1 MRAGMGSTSWAY
13 VFGDQTSEFDS
24 GLRRLLQAKGNTF
37 VTSFLERCSFALRH
51 EVTQLPPSDR
61 RKFPRFTSITSLLS
75 RYRESGPNPA
85 LESALTIIYQ
95 LGSFIS
101 YYGDGGQIYPVGS
114 ESYVIGLCTGLLAS
128 AAIASSRTIGEL
140 IPLAVEAV
148 VVALRLGLC
157 AYKVRN
163 YVGQYDGR
171 SQSWSAVISGVSE
184 ERALALITE
193 FGKKKGLSPSS
204 RPYVSAVSYN
214 GLTISAPPL
223 VLEELID
230 SELSKHAKPL
240 RVAVHAPF
248 HAPHLYGQEDV
259 EWALNTTNHG
269 SFKDYCSR
277 IPVLSSTTGYEI
289 AAESFEDLLR
299 VAVEEILLKQLCWD
313 KVLDGYSSIIKGSSV
328 STCTI
333 FPVATSAS
341 SGLVSALKRA
351 GISEVLLENTLSD
364 STKPG
369 KFPSTTGRT
378 EQSKIAI
385 IGLSGRFPDAPS
397 PEHFW
402 DILYQ
407 GLDVHREVPPDRWNW
422 KTHVDLT
429 GKKRNTSQVPYG
441 CWIPEP
447 GLFDP
452 RFFNMSP
459 REALQADPGQRLA
472 LVTAYEALEMAGFV
486 PDSTPS
492 TQKDRVGIFYGIT
505 SDDYRE
511 INSGQDIDTYFIPGG
526 NRAFTPGRINYHFK
540 FSGPS
545 VSVDTACS
553 SSLAA
558 IHMACNALWRN
569 DCDAAIAGGTNI
581 LTNPDNHAGLDRGH
595 FLSRTGNCNTFDDA
609 ADGYCRADGVGTV
622 VLKRLEDAIA
632 DNDPIQAVI
641 AGAYT
646 NHSAEAV
653 SMTRPHVGAQAFI
666 FDKLLNEAD
675 VHPNDVSYIE
685 MHGTGTQAGDA
696 VEMKSVLDTF
706 APDHGRKPEQTLH
719 LGSAKSN
726 IGHGES
732 ASGVASLIKV
742 LLMMRKSTIPPH
754 CGIKTKINQ
763 NFPTDLKERN
773 VHIAFKPTP
782 WVKPESGLRR
792 CFLNNFSAAGGNTAL
807 LLEDA
812 PNRQIATIADPRSM
826 FSVAVSAR
834 CQASLKNNI
843 KNLSDWI
850 EKHSSDMKEDEFLAK
865 LSYTTTA
872 RRIHHPFRIMVS
884 GTKVSEVQEA
894 LRAAA
899 SRETISTAPSVASG
913 AGFVF
918 TGQGAQY
925 TNMGK
930 QLFEGFLQF
939 RSDVLRF
946 NGIAQSQGFPSF
958 VSLIDGSVPIEE
970 FGPVITQ
977 LGTTCMQMA
986 IANLW
991 ISWDVR
997 PTFVMGH
1004 SLGEYA
1010 ALYVSGALTAFDAI
1024 YLCGRRAQ
1032 LLEEKCKVGTHAML
1046 AVRSGLSEIT
1056 PFLNPGVHEVA
1067 CINAPGET
1075 VISAT
1080 SQNIDALAEQLV
1092 AAGIKA
1098 TKLKVPFAFHSSQV
1112 EPILEELTKV
1122 TKGVKYH
1129 KPSIPLV
1136 SPLLGEVINEKNY
1149 EQLSGTYLS
1158 RHCRETVNF
1167 LAAIEASRHAKL
1179 MTDKTVWIEIGSH
1192 TVCSGMI
1199 KSTLGPQ
1206 ANTVASLRRNE
1217 DTWKV
1222 LSQSLTSLY
1231 IAGIDIQ
1238 WKEYY
1243 QDFKSSHEVLHLPAY
1258 SWDNKNYWIDYKN
1271 DFCLTKGGDPV
1282 PQITSPAPSHLTISA
1297 QKIVKSIGEANK
1309 ATVITETD
1317 ISDPRLCPVIQGHKV
1332 NGTPLCPSSLYADI
1346 AQTLAEYLI
1355 VNFKPELKG
1364 VGLDVA
1370 DMAVPKPL
1378 IYKNAGPQL
1387 FRAAATADW
1396 DGRQVS
1402 MQIYSVT
1409 PEGKKMA
1416 DHASCIVKF
1425 FDVEAAQEEWKRN
1438 AYLIHRS
1445 VDRLFQNVANGDSNK
1460 LGCGMVYKLFGALVD
1475 YDKNYKSMR
1484 DVILDSDQYEATAL
1498 VKFQA
1503 EKANFHR
1510 NPFWIDSIGHITGFT
1525 MNANDAT
1532 DSANFV
1538 YVNHGWDSMR
1548 CATKF
1553 SADATYRTYVRMQ
1566 PWQGTI
1572 YSGDVYVF
1580 EENEIIAVYGGVK
1593 FQGVPRKILNTVLP
1607 PPGGTAQVTKPATK
1621 GPVPV
1626 PVTVPKTKPIAKAV
1640 KCSAPK
1646 TPAPSVLVQ
1655 AFKILASEVGLS
1667 EAELSDDLVFSDYGV
1682 DSLLALTI
1690 TGKFREELNLDL
1702 ESSIFMDYPTVK
1714 DFKGLLMQSATPVD
1728 SSESSSESSV
1738 FDDSGLTEP
1747 PTPGT
1752 PGDYPPPMKV
1762 APSLEEDKTLA
1773 TIRQTLIEEIGVS
1786 AEELTGE
1793 ANLSEMGMDSLL
1805 SLTVLGRLREAL
1817 GLDLPSEFFIE
1828 NPTMGQVGEAL
1839 DLKPKAPIRQPKSAM
1854 LSTSA
1859 PLLQP
1864 EDLSS
1869 KLQHPPATSILLQGN
1884 PKTAKHTLF
1893 LFPDGSGSSTSYA
1906 TLPKISA
1913 DVCVYGLNCPYMKTP
1928 EKLNCA
1934 LQDLTASYVAEMR
1947 RRQPKGPYN
1956 VGGWSAGGIS
1966 AYDAVRQLVIEQG
1979 ETVERIFFLDS
1990 PFPIGLE
1997 KLPPRLYKFFDD
2009 MKIFGDG
2016 KAPPPKW
2023 LLPHFLAF
2031 IDALDMYEAVP
2042 FPSNDPKY
2050 ESRLPKAYLVWAK
2063 DGVCGKPSDP
2073 RPAPSEDGSHDP
2085 REMLWLLNDRTDF
2098 GPNGWD
2104 TLVGKHKVA
2113 SIEALHEANHFTMMD
2128 GSKAGGL
2135 SSFIKNAF

>member
-1 MRAGMGSTSWAY
+1 MGSTSWAYAY

-24 GLRRLLQAKGNTF
+24 GLRRLLQDKGNSF

-61 RKFPRFTSITSLLS
+61 RKFPRFTSIVSLLS
-75 RYRESGPNPA
+75 RYRELGPNPA
-85 LESALTIIYQ
+85 LESALTTLYQ
-95 LGSFIS
+95 LASFIS
-101 YYGDGGQIYPVGS
+101 YYGDGGQVYPVGS
-114 ESYVIGLCTGLLAS
+114 QSHVIGLCTGLLAS

-140 IPLAVEAV
+140 VPLAVEAV

-157 AYKVRN
+157 AYKVRD
-163 YVGQYDGR
+163 YVGQYSGQ
-171 SQSWSAVISGVSE
+171 SQSWSAVISGISE
-184 ERALALITE
+184 EKALSIIAE
-193 FGKKKGLSPSS
+193 FSTKKDISPSS

-214 GLTISAPPL
+214 GLTISAPPP
-223 VLEELID
+223 VLEEFID
-230 SELSKHAKPL
+230 SELAKSAKPL

-248 HAPHLYGQEDV
+248 HAPHLYVKEDV
-259 EWALNTTNHG
+259 DWVLKTKNSG
-269 SFKDYCSR
+269 SFNGYACR
-277 IPVLSSTTGYEI
+277 IPVLSSTTGREI
-289 AAESFEDLLR
+289 AADNFEDLLR
-299 VAVEEILLKQLCWD
+299 VAVEEILLKQLRWD
-313 KVLDGYSSIIKGSSV
+313 KVLDSYSSIAKCSFI
-328 STCTI
+328 STATI
-333 FPVATSAS
+333 FPVATSATT
-341 SGLVSALKRA
+341 GLVSALKRA
-351 GISEVLLENTLSD
+351 GVSEVLLENALLD
-364 STKPG
+364 SPKTDN
-369 KFPSTTGRT
+369 FQSTTGRA

-402 DILYQ
+402 NLLYQ

-492 TQKDRVGIFYGIT
+492 TQKDRVGIFYGMT

-553 SSLAA
+553 SSLSA
-558 IHMACNALWRN
+558 IHMACNALWKN
-569 DCDAAIAGGTNI
+569 DCDTAIAGGTNV

-653 SMTRPHVGAQAFI
+653 SMTRPHSGAQAFI
-666 FDKLLNEAD
+666 FDKLLNEAG

-696 VEMKSVLDTF
+696 VEMTSVLDTF

-719 LGSAKSN
+719 IGSAKSN

-732 ASGVASLIKV
+732 ASGVTALIKV
-742 LLMMRKSTIPPH
+742 LMMMRKSTIPPH
-754 CGIKTKINQ
+754 CGIKTKINH

-773 VHIAFKPTP
+773 VHIAFKPTS
-782 WVKPESGLRR
+782 WVKPGSGLRR
-792 CFLNNFSAAGGNTAL
+792 SFINNFSAAGGNTAL
-807 LLEDA
+807 LVEDA
-812 PNRQIATIADPRSM
+812 PDCLVDSAVVDPRSTY
-826 FSVAVSAR
+826 SVAVSAR

-843 KNLSDWI
+843 NNLVDWI
-850 EKHSSDMKEDEFLAK
+850 SKNSSDMKENEFLAK

-872 RRIHHPFRIMVS
+872 RRLHHPFRIMVS

-899 SRETISTAPSVASG
+899 SREPISPAPSVAPSV
-913 AGFVF
+913 GFIF

-925 TNMGK
+925 AGMGK
-930 QLFEGFLQF
+930 QFFESFSQF
-939 RSDVLRF
+939 RSDILRF

-958 VSLIDGSVPIEE
+958 LPLIDGSMPIEE
-970 FGPVITQ
+970 MSPVITQ
-977 LGTTCMQMA
+977 LGTTCLQMA
-986 IANLW
+986 LANLW
-991 ISWDVR
+991 ASWETR

-1010 ALYVSGALTAFDAI
+1010 ALYVSGTLTAFDTI

-1032 LLEEKCKVGTHAML
+1032 LLEGKCKVGTHAML
-1046 AVRSGLSEIT
+1046 AVRSALSEIT
-1056 PFLNPGVHEVA
+1056 PFLNPGIHEVA

-1080 SQNIDALAEQLV
+1080 SQNIDALSEQLV
-1092 AAGIKA
+1092 AAGIKV

-1112 EPILEELTKV
+1112 EPILEELTNAA
-1122 TKGVKYH
+1122 KGVKFH

-1136 SPLLGEVINEKNY
+1136 SPLLGEVINERNY
-1149 EQLSGTYLS
+1149 EQLGGKYLS

-1179 MTDKTVWIEIGSH
+1179 MSDKTVWIEIGSH
-1192 TVCSGMI
+1192 TICSGMI

-1217 DTWKV
+1217 DSWKV
-1222 LSQSLTSLY
+1222 LCQSLSAVYL
-1231 IAGIDIQ
+1231 AGINVQ
-1238 WKEYY
+1238 WKEYH

-1258 SWDNKNYWIDYKN
+1258 CWENKNYWLYYKN

-1282 PQITSPAPSHLTISA
+1282 PQISNTAPSRLTISA
-1297 QKIVKSIGEANK
+1297 QKVVESIGDASK

-1317 ISDPRLCPVIQGHKV
+1317 ISDPDLCPVILGHKV

-1355 VNFKPELKG
+1355 DNFKPELKG

-1396 DGRQVS
+1396 DARQVS

-1409 PEGKKMA
+1409 PEGRKMT
-1416 DHASCIVKF
+1416 DHASCIIKF
-1425 FDVEAAQEEWKRN
+1425 FDTKAAREEWKRN
-1438 AYLIHRS
+1438 AYLIQRS
-1445 VDRLFQNVANGDSNK
+1445 VDRLFESAANGDSNK
-1460 LGCGMVYKLFGALVD
+1460 LGPGMVYKLFGALVD

-1484 DVILDSDQYEATAL
+1484 EVILDSENYEATAL

-1503 EKANFHR
+1503 EAANFHR

-1566 PWQGTI
+1566 QWQGTI

-1580 EENEIIAVYGGVK
+1580 EKDEIIAVYGGVK

-1607 PPGGTAQVTKPATK
+1607 PPSGAQATK
-1621 GPVPV
+1621 LAAKSSVPAPVA
-1626 PVTVPKTKPIAKAV
+1626 VPKTKPIAKAV
-1640 KCSAPK
+1640 KPTVPKSSAP
-1646 TPAPSVLVQ
+1646 SLLVQ
-1655 AFKILASEVGLS
+1655 AFKILAGEVGLS

-1690 TGKFREELNLDL
+1690 TGKFREQLNLDF

-1714 DFKGLLMQSATPVD
+1714 DFKGLLMQSLD
-1728 SSESSSESSV
+1728 SGESSSESSV
-1738 FDDSGLTEP
+1738 FDDSASNSEP

-1752 PGDYPPPMKV
+1752 PGDFAPHMKA
-1762 APSLEEDKTLA
+1762 APSAGEDKTLA
-1773 TIRQTLIEEIGVS
+1773 TIRQTLIDEIGVS
-1786 AEELTGE
+1786 AEELTNE
-1793 ANLSEMGMDSLL
+1793 VNLAEMGMDSLL
-1805 SLTVLGRLREAL
+1805 SLTVLGRIREEL
-1817 GLDLPSEFFIE
+1817 GLDLPSDFFIE
-1828 NPTMGQVGEAL
+1828 NPTMGQVEETL
-1839 DLKPKAPIRQPKSAM
+1839 DLKPKAPVQQSKPAV
-1854 LSTSA
+1854 LSTPA

-1864 EDLSS
+1864 EELTS
-1869 KLQHPPATSILLQGN
+1869 KLNHPPATSILLQGS
-1884 PKTAKHTLF
+1884 PKTATHTLF

-1906 TLPKISA
+1906 TIPKISP

-1934 LQDLTASYVAEMR
+1934 LQDLTASYVTEIR

-1956 VGGWSAGGIS
+1956 VGGWSAGGIC
-1966 AYDAVRQLVIEQG
+1966 AYDAVRQLVVEQG

-1997 KLPPRLYKFFDD
+1997 KLPPRLYRFFDD

-2016 KAPPPKW
+2016 KTPPPKW

-2031 IDALDMYEAVP
+2031 IDALDLYRAVP
-2042 FPSNDPKY
+2042 FPINDPKY
-2050 ESRLPKAYLVWAK
+2050 ESRLPKAYLIWAK
-2063 DGVCGKPSDP
+2063 DGVCGKLGDP
-2073 RPAPSEDGSHDP
+2073 RPAPSEDGSRDP

-2104 TLVGKHKVA
+2104 TLVGKNKVA

-2128 GSKAGGL
+2128 GIKASGL
-2135 SSFIKNAF
+2135 SSFIKKAF

>member
-1 MRAGMGSTSWAY
+1 M
-13 VFGDQTSEFDS
+13 
-24 GLRRLLQAKGNTF
+24 
-37 VTSFLERCSFALRH
+37 
-51 EVTQLPPSDR
+51 
-61 RKFPRFTSITSLLS
+61 
-75 RYRESGPNPA
+75 
-85 LESALTIIYQ
+85 
-95 LGSFIS
+95 
-101 YYGDGGQIYPVGS
+101 
-114 ESYVIGLCTGLLAS
+114 
-128 AAIASSRTIGEL
+128 
-140 IPLAVEAV
+140 AV
-148 VVALRLGLC
+148 
-157 AYKVRN
+157 N
-163 YVGQYDGR
+163 
-171 SQSWSAVISGVSE
+171 
-184 ERALALITE
+184 
-193 FGKKKGLSPSS
+193 
-204 RPYVSAVSYN
+204 
-214 GLTISAPPL
+214 
-223 VLEELID
+223 
-230 SELSKHAKPL
+230 
-240 RVAVHAPF
+240 APF
-248 HAPHLYGQEDV
+248 HAPHLYGQQDV
-259 EWALNTTNHG
+259 DWALKTTNSG
-269 SFKDYCSR
+269 AFKGYACR
-277 IPVLSSTTGYEI
+277 IPVLSSTTGREI
-289 AAESFEDLLR
+289 AAENFEDLLR

-313 KVLDGYSSIIKGSSV
+313 KVLDGYSSIVKCSSI

-351 GISEVLLENTLSD
+351 EVSEVLLENALID
-364 STKPG
+364 SAKTDKHQ
-369 KFPSTTGRT
+369 SNTGRT

-492 TQKDRVGIFYGIT
+492 TQKDRVGIFYGMT

-553 SSLAA
+553 SSLSA
-558 IHMACNALWRN
+558 IHMACNSLWKN
-569 DCDAAIAGGTNI
+569 DCDTAIAGGTNV

-653 SMTRPHVGAQAFI
+653 SMTRPHSGAQAFI
-666 FDKLLNEAD
+666 FDKLLNEAG
-675 VHPNDVSYIE
+675 VQPNDVSYIE

-696 VEMKSVLDTF
+696 VEMTSVLETF

-732 ASGVASLIKV
+732 ASGVAALIKV
-742 LLMMRKSTIPPH
+742 LMMMRKSMIPPH
-754 CGIKTKINQ
+754 CGIKTKINH

-782 WVKPESGLRR
+782 WVKPDSGLRR
-792 CFLNNFSAAGGNTAL
+792 CFINNFSAAGGNTAL
-807 LLEDA
+807 LVEDS
-812 PNRQIATIADPRSM
+812 PDRLLGSVVDDPRSTY
-826 FSVAVSAR
+826 SVAVSAR
-834 CQASLKNNI
+834 CQASLKNNLN
-843 KNLSDWI
+843 NLVDWI
-850 EKHSSDMKEDEFLAK
+850 SKHSSDMNEKEFLAK

-872 RRIHHPFRIMVS
+872 RRIHHPFRVIVS

-894 LRAAA
+894 LRASA
-899 SRETISTAPSVASG
+899 SKESISPAPSVAPSV
-913 AGFVF
+913 GFVF

-925 TNMGK
+925 AGMGK
-930 QLFEGFLQF
+930 QLLESFSQF

-946 NGIAQSQGFPSF
+946 DGIAQTQGFPSF
-958 VSLIDGSVPIEE
+958 LSLIDGSVPIEE
-970 FGPVITQ
+970 LSPVITQ

-986 IANLW
+986 LANLW
-991 ISWDVR
+991 VSWDAR
-997 PTFVMGH
+997 PSFVMGH

-1010 ALYVSGALTAFDAI
+1010 ALYVSGALTAFDTI
-1024 YLCGRRAQ
+1024 YLCGHRAQ

-1046 AVRSGLSEIT
+1046 AVRSALSEIT

-1080 SQNIDALAEQLV
+1080 SQNIDALSEQLV

-1112 EPILEELTKV
+1112 EPILEELINTA
-1122 TKGVKYH
+1122 KGVKFH

-1149 EQLSGTYLS
+1149 EQLNGNYLS

-1192 TVCSGMI
+1192 TICSGMI

-1217 DTWKV
+1217 DSWKV
-1222 LSQSLTSLY
+1222 LSQSLSAVYL
-1231 IAGIDIQ
+1231 AGINVQ
-1238 WKEYY
+1238 WKEYH

-1258 SWDNKNYWIDYKN
+1258 SWDNKNYWLYYKN

-1282 PQITSPAPSHLTISA
+1282 PQVSNNTVPSRLTISA
-1297 QKIVKSIGEANK
+1297 QKVVESIGDATK

-1317 ISDPRLCPVIQGHKV
+1317 ISDPLLCPVIQGHKV
-1332 NGTPLCPSSLYADI
+1332 NGIPLCPSSLYADI
-1346 AQTLAEYLI
+1346 AQTLSEYLI
-1355 VNFKPELKG
+1355 DNFKPELKG

-1396 DGRQVS
+1396 DARQVS

-1409 PEGKKMA
+1409 LEGKKMT
-1416 DHASCIVKF
+1416 DHASCIIKF
-1425 FDVEAAQEEWKRN
+1425 FDTEAAREEWKRN
-1438 AYLIHRS
+1438 AYLIRRS
-1445 VDRLFQNVANGDSNK
+1445 VDRLFESAANGDSNK
-1460 LGCGMVYKLFGALVD
+1460 LGPGMVYKLFGALVD

-1484 DVILDSDQYEATAL
+1484 EVILDSEQYEATAL

-1503 EKANFHR
+1503 EAANFHR

-1532 DSANFV
+1532 DSVNFV

-1580 EENEIIAVYGGVK
+1580 EKDEIIAVYGGVK
-1593 FQGVPRKILNTVLP
+1593 VSN
-1607 PPGGTAQVTKPATK
+1607 
-1621 GPVPV
+1621 
-1626 PVTVPKTKPIAKAV
+1626 
-1640 KCSAPK
+1640 
-1646 TPAPSVLVQ
+1646 
-1655 AFKILASEVGLS
+1655 
-1667 EAELSDDLVFSDYGV
+1667 
-1682 DSLLALTI
+1682 LL
-1690 TGKFREELNLDL
+1690 FR
-1702 ESSIFMDYPTVK
+1702 
-1714 DFKGLLMQSATPVD
+1714 
-1728 SSESSSESSV
+1728 
-1738 FDDSGLTEP
+1738 
-1747 PTPGT
+1747 
-1752 PGDYPPPMKV
+1752 
-1762 APSLEEDKTLA
+1762 
-1773 TIRQTLIEEIGVS
+1773 
-1786 AEELTGE
+1786 
-1793 ANLSEMGMDSLL
+1793 
-1805 SLTVLGRLREAL
+1805 
-1817 GLDLPSEFFIE
+1817 
-1828 NPTMGQVGEAL
+1828 
-1839 DLKPKAPIRQPKSAM
+1839 
-1854 LSTSA
+1854 
-1859 PLLQP
+1859 
-1864 EDLSS
+1864 
-1869 KLQHPPATSILLQGN
+1869 
-1884 PKTAKHTLF
+1884 
-1893 LFPDGSGSSTSYA
+1893 
-1906 TLPKISA
+1906 
-1913 DVCVYGLNCPYMKTP
+1913 
-1928 EKLNCA
+1928 
-1934 LQDLTASYVAEMR
+1934 
-1947 RRQPKGPYN
+1947 
-1956 VGGWSAGGIS
+1956 
-1966 AYDAVRQLVIEQG
+1966 
-1979 ETVERIFFLDS
+1979 
-1990 PFPIGLE
+1990 
-1997 KLPPRLYKFFDD
+1997 
-2009 MKIFGDG
+2009 
-2016 KAPPPKW
+2016 
-2023 LLPHFLAF
+2023 
-2031 IDALDMYEAVP
+2031 
-2042 FPSNDPKY
+2042 
-2050 ESRLPKAYLVWAK
+2050 
-2063 DGVCGKPSDP
+2063 
-2073 RPAPSEDGSHDP
+2073 
-2085 REMLWLLNDRTDF
+2085 LLNKRYF
-2098 GPNGWD
+2098 
-2104 TLVGKHKVA
+2104 KQ
-2113 SIEALHEANHFTMMD
+2113 IC
-2128 GSKAGGL
+2128 
-2135 SSFIKNAF
+2135 